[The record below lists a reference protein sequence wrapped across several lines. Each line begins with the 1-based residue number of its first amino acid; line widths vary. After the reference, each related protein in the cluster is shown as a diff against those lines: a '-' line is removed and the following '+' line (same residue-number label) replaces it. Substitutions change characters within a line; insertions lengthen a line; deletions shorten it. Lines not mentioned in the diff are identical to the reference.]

1 MKYKDRATLLMQS
14 KQKSTDE
21 YGFPFESD
29 RQWKRKRSKHL
40 NEFWNQN
47 LSSYISLDF
56 WDALT
61 IHEKSSVS
69 LKILKFEGSKED
81 FAKKIKE
88 EYKDK
93 FQIVRE
99 ISLKKLGI

>member
-1 MKYKDRATLLMQS
+1 
-14 KQKSTDE
+14 
-21 YGFPFESD
+21 
-29 RQWKRKRSKHL
+29 
-40 NEFWNQN
+40 
-47 LSSYISLDF
+47 LDF

>member
-1 MKYKDRATLLMQS
+1 MKYKDRTTLLMQS

-21 YGFPFESD
+21 NGFPFESD
-29 RQWKRKRSKHL
+29 RQWKRKRVKSLK
-40 NEFWNQN
+40 EFWYKN

-61 IHEKSSVS
+61 IDEKSSVS